1 MHPMST
7 TEPPALWAAT
17 ELYSLH
23 VWVPRRSLIIALP
36 PSPASSRHCSWQE
49 RRGWRRGPGKT
60 HSPRPQARPGH
71 GRAASLGGLAGT
83 LRVAVVG
90 AAARGSFQKS
100 PPHLQAGSSCSV
112 WDVQDALSTPHRPW
126 SWRPAPSSGER
137 RGRGGIPGAG
147 PGRGWSSEGDSR
159 GPGLPPSPHSC
170 QWAKPG
176 RAGETPEQGGRAEGG
191 GLGGQRVASSRAV
204 EQRGS
209 AAAPAAALPALGLR
223 RSHVAEQ
230 VACPARPHA

>member
-147 PGRGWSSEGDSR
+147 PGRGWSSEGIRGVPDSR
-159 GPGLPPSPHSC
+159 PRPTLANGQSPGGPGRPQS
-170 QWAKPG
+170 
-176 RAGETPEQGGRAEGG
+176 RGGAQRAEAWADSGWRAA
-191 GLGGQRVASSRAV
+191 GQSSKGAR
-204 EQRGS
+204 Q
-209 AAAPAAALPALGLR
+209 PLR
-223 RSHVAEQ
+223 QLLSRLWV
-230 VACPARPHA
+230 